1 MCINHSTKKAKY
13 YVSKDQSVYL
23 CSKCAVQ
30 MVGKGFKVE
39 EIPGLEEEYRREQIN
54 KFISSVNNNIPN
66 LDKLMNALIAKRDDI

>member
-1 MCINHSTKKAKY
+1 
-13 YVSKDQSVYL
+13 
-23 CSKCAVQ
+23 

-54 KFISSVNNNIPN
+54 KFIASVNNSIPN